1 MNIAYCKNKNN
12 VQSIIFLF
20 LEVLNLFIYFTV
32 KGKIQAMLRIVLSIN
47 VEQENFNK
55 IIFTNKTNLALIE

>member
-47 VEQENFNK
+47 VEQEILNK